1 MATLHAL
8 VVDDNVEN
16 LEVLKELLTMN
27 GLTCTTVND
36 PTKLIDMELS
46 DIDLI
51 FLDLEM
57 PKMNGYETLDYLRKE
72 KGVSTPVIAYTVHSG
87 QINTAFKKGFQGFV
101 SKPLRPNRFP
111 DQLKRIISGE
121 GVWEVN

>member
-1 MATLHAL
+1 MTSLHAL
-8 VVDDNVEN
+8 VVDDNAEN
-16 LEVLKELLTMN
+16 LEVLKELLEMN

-36 PTKLIDMELS
+36 PIQLIDMDLS
-46 DIDLI
+46 GTNLI